1 MILDDK
7 KQVYAILMFLNVRFT
22 MPSVYKHF
30 STRLVGTR
38 IALNVANS
46 SCITKTVLSY
56 LNVGI
61 ISDTDRNVVSF
72 TKHWRFSCLRWE
84 IFLPYCG
91 CGLNK
96 ARSQFFALAV
106 FSFDETMCL
115 LPDHAP
121 GSWTTTL
128 LNKRTWLAESSRL
141 ICHIS
146 LTHSP
151 WRLKNGFKCARF
163 LPCETCE

>member
-1 MILDDK
+1 MILGDK

-61 ISDTDRNVVSF
+61 ISDTDRNVVSL

-106 FSFDETMCL
+106 FPLMKPCVCFLIMRQG
-115 LPDHAP
+115 P
-121 GSWTTTL
+121 GRRPY
-128 LNKRTWLAESSRL
+128 N
-141 ICHIS
+141 
-146 LTHSP
+146 
-151 WRLKNGFKCARF
+151 
-163 LPCETCE
+163 